1 MNFDD
6 KIRQIEENQRIKN
19 RLGEL
24 GIYPSVVQEIVGP
37 TGPQGEIGPTGP
49 KGDTGS
55 QGAGLSIEGSFETLD
70 ELKQAHPTGNIGD
83 CYIVQ
88 GVLYIWDE
96 EHNDWVSIGNIK
108 GPKGDTGEQGIQGP
122 IGPQGEK
129 GEQGEIGP
137 TGPQGEIGPTGP
149 KGDIGPQG
157 EKGKDGPTVLRSAY
171 LVTFNDGKD
180 KDGIEVPRNT
190 NLSITRKEL
199 DVTDLVTLNTDNT
212 IRFNVAGYYKI
223 SFAVSATIKKE
234 SDMFNPDTDFITLGF
249 KQKDTDLVYVGAS
262 KWVNS
267 ELGTQIV
274 GHGIVA
280 VTNTNNLYELTNL
293 GSKTIYLKA
302 PDLNNIMSS
311 SYFTNSLLTI
321 VIDYLGIKQV

>member
-1 MNFDD
+1 MNNYE
-6 KIRQIEENQRIKN
+6 KIMEKIKRDQRCRPKN
-19 RLGEL
+19 C
-24 GIYPSVVQEIVGP
+24 PGP
-37 TGPQGEIGPTGP
+37 TGPQGPQGIPGIQGPQGEIGP
-49 KGDTGS
+49 
-55 QGAGLSIEGSFETLD
+55 QGIPGKSVSILGEYKTYE
-70 ELKQAHPTGNIGD
+70 ELIKNHPTGNVNDSYLVNGD
-83 CYIVQ
+83 
-88 GVLYIWDE
+88 LYVWTENDGKWD
-96 EHNDWVSIGNIK
+96 NVGRIA
-108 GPKGDTGEQGIQGP
+108 
-122 IGPQGEK
+122 
-129 GEQGEIGP
+129 
-137 TGPQGEIGPTGP
+137 GPTGP

-157 EKGKDGPTVLRSAY
+157 EKGEDGPTVLRSAY

-199 DVTDLVTLNTDNT
+199 DVSDLVTLNTDNT

-321 VIDYLGIKQV
+321 IIDYLGIKQV